1 MKAAVYDRYG
11 SPPELRDVPKPSP
24 GDNDVLIRV
33 HASSVNSWD
42 WDKFAGTLQG
52 KLESPSKPKNPIL
65 GADVAGTVEAVG
77 GRVTRFK
84 PGDAVFGDIAESGW
98 GGFAEYARTAE
109 KYLVLKPDGMSF
121 EQAAAIPQA
130 GLLALQALRK
140 RKIVPGEKVL
150 INGAGG
156 GVGTFAIQ
164 MAKHFGAEVTG
175 VDRGEKLDVMR
186 SVGADH
192 VIDFAE
198 VDFTQTGQRYDCI
211 LDVTTRHSMFAYA
224 RALNPGGRYVVVGG
238 SMRAIFRAVTVG
250 ALISLLGGRKIG
262 LLLWHP
268 STDDLE
274 EMKALFAAGAVV
286 PVIDRTYP
294 LAEAGEALR
303 HVGEGRA
310 RGKIVISIAT

>member
-52 KLESPSKPKNPIL
+52 KLESPFKPKNPIL

-77 GRVTRFK
+77 SKVTRFK

-98 GGFAEYARTAE
+98 GGFAEYAKADE

-130 GLLALQALRK
+130 GLLALQALRR

-156 GVGTFAIQ
+156 GVGSFAIQ
-164 MAKHFGAEVTG
+164 MAKHSGAEVTG
-175 VDRGEKLDVMR
+175 VDRGEKFDVMR

-192 VIDFAE
+192 VIDFTQQ
-198 VDFTQTGQRYDCI
+198 DFTQTGKRCDVI

-238 SMRAIFRAVTVG
+238 TLRAIFRAVTVG
-250 ALISLLGGRKIG
+250 ALISLLGDRKIG

-274 EMKALFAAGAVV
+274 EMKSLFAAGVVV

-294 LAEAGEALR
+294 LSEAGEALR

-310 RGKIVISIAT
+310 KGKIVISIAT